1 MITWETLA
9 VIKQVQESPAT
20 LQSADL
26 MEALQDSF
34 IESMLQNLSNNE
46 MDGTSSESE
55 WEEDEEDRMAFST
68 IVDENLRDP
77 EFLEWTA
84 QHHEN
89 ATQVLEDVIRPTWSS
104 KSYAITEAWAA
115 RGDREDFMAVNVKL
129 LEDLLLDGTMSP
141 SIVGSE
147 LTREFMQRKEGMIIL
162 HLVPILLQHGL
173 SGVTLFALKQDVK
186 DTQDMPYSNKEFGD
200 KFLEHQQ
207 RESAA
212 RLQLTDVER
221 YSAVL
226 NALHLKA
233 LVMIIGCIF
242 SVLDVESLPANAM
255 AVDVQRH
262 QGVCNVCGRGASK
275 RYVLIDL

>member
-1 MITWETLA
+1 
-9 VIKQVQESPAT
+9 
-20 LQSADL
+20 